1 MITGDLAADVARTHS
16 LLALLERP
24 DGGWT
29 IDPRTGDSVYGGYAV
44 AIHPDCC
51 AVLAEITLG
60 DVLEFLLRHADTL
73 ALPGRVFGGWRDP
86 ADGRVYLDV
95 SILVEDRGEALAL
108 AREYDQLAV
117 FDFATGESIRS
128 Y

>member
-1 MITGDLAADVARTHS
+1 MLTGDLVADVARTHS
-16 LLALLERP
+16 LLALLDRP
-24 DGGWT
+24 DGGFT
-29 IDPRTGDSVYGGYAV
+29 VDPRSGEGVYGGYAV

-73 ALPGRVFGGWRDP
+73 ALPGRVLGAWRDP
-86 ADGRVYLDV
+86 ADGRIYLDV
-95 SILVEDRGEALAL
+95 SILVEDREQALAL

-117 FDFATGESIRS
+117 FDFSTGESIRT